1 MENCIKIFKSLSD
14 STRIRILRLL
24 LEADCE
30 LCICEIMDSLNLA
43 QDNISKHTKE
53 LKSAGIL
60 KEMRL
65 GRFVFYSIAKSNDNF
80 KKKILEAV
88 KNIPAD
94 HFMPD
99 NKRLKKRL
107 ALRVGN
113 KVVCGINGCK

>member
-1 MENCIKIFKSLSD
+1 MENSIKIFKSLSD
-14 STRIRILRLL
+14 STRVRILRLL

-43 QDNISKHTKE
+43 QYNVSKHAKE

-60 KEMRL
+60 KEMRS
-65 GRFVFYSIAKSNDNF
+65 GRFVFYSIAKSGDNF

-94 HFMPD
+94 QFIQD
-99 NKRLKKRL
+99 KKRLKKRL
-107 ALRVGN
+107 ELRVGD